1 MLPLKRGL
9 CLAATS
15 FEYDEYDDSFDF
27 LFVVV
32 FGDNDETTTKRFD
45 EEAAAPAAA
54 AGEDGNAR
62 EPKSDLDDDTDSPQS
77 GALKAPARELA
88 TVGTENIPG
97 GGPV

>member
-27 LFVVV
+27 LFVDV
-32 FGDNDETTTKRFD
+32 GDDVTTKRFD
-45 EEAAAPAAA
+45 EAEAAPAAA
-54 AGEDGNAR
+54 AGEDVNAR

-77 GALKAPARELA
+77 DALKAPARWLA
-88 TVGTENIPG
+88 TVDTENIPG
-97 GGPV
+97 GPV